1 MRCRFATNVF
11 FLVSALSFS
20 VAAAPAQED
29 ASAPIG
35 DSAPRRDA
43 AASERVDVDV
53 VNVDV
58 YVTDKKGSPVTH
70 LTQDDFQVFEDQKK
84 VKLTNFLAE
93 AEFGRQE
100 LGVVVYVDVTQLSE
114 ASRRA
119 AVDAADRALE
129 SLMAEGSLP
138 VMVVGFDGL
147 MHLEQDFTTDFAK
160 VSAGLHRVQDLE
172 RPPSESIA
180 LERATRATVDET
192 MQLFHAG
199 GGSEVLATNTMDS
212 IFANVQGYADVVHRE
227 TVRSVDGLTAFAS
240 ALGARPGRK
249 AVFVV
254 ADGIV
259 MRPLEELTATLMR
272 QLSRRGSGSERA
284 GEMNDASSMQVIDAR
299 PTGGDGPGVSDF
311 TDAKNP
317 DFSVGKLQQ
326 GLQPYFA
333 TARFEQLAAIAN
345 SARVT
350 LYPIRPPQEDAA
362 STGLGNRPGGEG
374 NRPLSDTQEG
384 LVLMADS
391 TGGRAFLVGED
402 VSGFVSASLED
413 TSGYYSLGFAPRD
426 KTEGKL
432 HTIEVKAK
440 GGVKLRH
447 RSSYVTKTGL
457 GRLADRAVG
466 ALTLGWVENPHEVEI
481 SVDKKNRAD
490 DGNWDV
496 SLVVQFPIA
505 KLELQAANG
514 IHQAAG
520 KVAVVVLNSRGEL
533 SRPQFMDLPLQI
545 PDADLANARQQYYG
559 ARVNLRLPPGP
570 QKVAIGLWDETA
582 LVGSFISQTL
592 EVGS

>member
-1 MRCRFATNVF
+1 MRCRFTTQF
-11 FLVSALSFS
+11 LLVSSALLLAVSPTTAQEE
-20 VAAAPAQED
+20 AAAPIAD
-29 ASAPIG
+29 GAAS
-35 DSAPRRDA
+35 RRG

-58 YVTDKKGSPVTH
+58 YVSDKKGNPVTD
-70 LTQDDFQVFEDQKK
+70 LGRDDFQVFEDEKK
-84 VKLTNFLAE
+84 VKLTNFLAGGE
-93 AEFGRQE
+93 ISRQE
-100 LGVVVYVDVTQLSE
+100 LSVVVYVDVTQLKE
-114 ASRRA
+114 ATRNA
-119 AVDAADRALE
+119 AVEAASSALAP
-129 SLMAEGSLP
+129 LMADGSLP
-138 VMVVGFDGL
+138 VMIVGFDGL
-147 MHLEQDFTTDFAK
+147 MHMEQDFTADFAK
-160 VSAGLHRVQDLE
+160 VQAALHRVQD
-172 RPPSESIA
+172 RKPPPSESIA
-180 LERATRATVDET
+180 LERATRATVEDT
-192 MQLFHAG
+192 MQLYHAG

-212 IFANVQGYADVVHRE
+212 IFSSVQGYAEVVHRE
-227 TVRSVDGLTAFAS
+227 TVRTVDGLTAFAS

-249 AVFVV
+249 AVFMV

-259 MRPLEELTATLMR
+259 MRPLEEATTTIMR

-299 PTGGDGPGVSDF
+299 PSGGEGPGVSDF

-317 DFSVGKLQQ
+317 DFAVGKLQQ
-326 GLQPYFA
+326 GLQQYVA

-362 STGLGNRPGGEG
+362 SAGLGNRPGGEG
-374 NRPLSDTQEG
+374 SRPLSDTQEG
-384 LVLMADS
+384 LILMAES
-391 TGGRAFLVGED
+391 TGGRAFLVGDD
-402 VSGFVSASLED
+402 VAGFMGNALRD
-413 TSGYYSLGFAPRD
+413 TTGYYSLGFTPHD

-432 HTIEVKAK
+432 HSIEVKAK

-481 SVDKKNRAD
+481 ALDKKNRAA

-496 SLVVQFPIA
+496 GLIVQFPIA
-505 KLELQAANG
+505 KLELLEENG
-514 IHQAAG
+514 IHRATG

-545 PDADLANARQQYYG
+545 PAADLDAARQQYYG

-582 LVGSFISQTL
+582 AMGSFISQDL
-592 EVGS
+592 DIGS

>member
-1 MRCRFATNVF
+1 MDSRPARLLIAA
-11 FLVSALSFS
+11 FLFVSP
-20 VAAAPAQED
+20 AASPQEEV
-29 ASAPIG
+29 APIG
-35 DSAPRRDA
+35 DTSARRQG

-58 YVTDKKGSPVTH
+58 YVSDKKGNPVTD
-70 LTQDDFQVFEDQKK
+70 LAQGDFQVFEDEKK
-84 VKLTNFLAE
+84 VKLTNFLSGGE
-93 AEFGRQE
+93 ISRQE
-100 LGVVVYVDVTQLSE
+100 LSVVVYVDVTQLKE

-119 AVDAADRALE
+119 AVEASSNALQAMMAA
-129 SLMAEGSLP
+129 GSLP

-147 MHLEQDFTTDFAK
+147 MHMEQDFTTEFAK
-160 VSAGLHRVQDLE
+160 VAAALHRVQD
-172 RPPSESIA
+172 RTAPPSESLA
-180 LERATRATVDET
+180 LERATRGTVEET

-199 GGSEVLATNTMDS
+199 GSSEILATNTMDS
-212 IFANVQGYADVVHRE
+212 IFNNVQGYADVVHRE

-240 ALGARPGRK
+240 ALGGRPGRK

-259 MRPLEELTATLMR
+259 MRPLEQMTTTLMR

-299 PTGGDGPGVSDF
+299 PTGGDGPGVGDF

-317 DFSVGKLQQ
+317 DFSVGKLQS
-326 GLQPYFA
+326 GLQQYVA
-333 TARFEQLAAIAN
+333 TPRFEQLAAIAN

-374 NRPLSDTQEG
+374 TGPLSDTQEG
-384 LVLMADS
+384 LVLMAES
-391 TGGRAFLVGED
+391 TGGSAFLVGDD
-402 VSGFVSASLED
+402 VAGFVTRALSD
-413 TSGYYSLGFAPRD
+413 TSGYYSLGFTPND
-426 KTEGKL
+426 KTEGKM
-432 HTIEVKAK
+432 HSIEVKAK

-481 SVDKKNRAD
+481 ALDKKNRTT

-496 SLVVQFPIA
+496 SLVVQFPIG
-505 KLELQAANG
+505 KLELVPENG
-514 IHQAAG
+514 FHRAVG

-533 SRPQFMDLPLQI
+533 SRPQFMDVPLQI
-545 PDADLANARQQYYG
+545 PDADLAAARQQYFG

-582 LVGSFISQTL
+582 AMGSFISRDID
-592 EVGS
+592 VGS

>member
-1 MRCRFATNVF
+1 MRRRSTSKLHLA
-11 FLVSALSFS
+11 VSALLLG
-20 VAAAPAQED
+20 ALAGRAQEEQ
-29 ASAPIG
+29 SAPIE
-35 DSAPRRDA
+35 DSRRQG

-58 YVTDKKGSPVTH
+58 YVSDKKGNPVTN
-70 LTQDDFQVFEDQKK
+70 LAQGDFQVFEDEKK
-84 VKLTNFLAE
+84 VKLTNFLAGGE
-93 AEFGRQE
+93 LGRQE
-100 LGVVVYVDVTQLSE
+100 LSVVVYVDVTQLE
-114 ASRRA
+114 DATRRA
-119 AVDAADRALE
+119 AVEAASTALGT
-129 SLMAEGSLP
+129 LMADGSLP
-138 VMVVGFDGL
+138 VMIVGFDGL
-147 MHLEQDFTTDFAK
+147 MHMEQDFTTDFAK
-160 VSAGLHRVQDLE
+160 VGAALHRVQD
-172 RPPSESIA
+172 RTPPPSESLA
-180 LERATRATVDET
+180 LERVTRGTIDET

-199 GGSEVLATNTMDS
+199 GSSEILATNTMDS
-212 IFANVQGYADVVHRE
+212 IFSNVKGYAEVVHRE

-259 MRPLEELTATLMR
+259 MRPLEELVTTLMR
-272 QLSRRGSGSERA
+272 SLSRRGSGSERA

-299 PTGGDGPGVSDF
+299 PSGGEGPGVSDF

-326 GLQPYFA
+326 GLQPYTA
-333 TARFEQLAAIAN
+333 TERFQQLAAVAN

-362 STGLGNRPGGEG
+362 STGLGNRAGGEG

-384 LVLMADS
+384 LVLMAET
-391 TGGRAFLVGED
+391 TGGQAFLVGDD
-402 VSGFVSASLED
+402 VAGFVSEALLD
-413 TSGYYSLGFAPRD
+413 TTGYYSLGFTPND
-426 KTEGKL
+426 KTEGEL

-466 ALTLGWVENPHEVEI
+466 ALTLGWVDNPHQVEI
-481 SVDKKNRAD
+481 SVEKKNRAP

-505 KLELQAANG
+505 KLELLAENG
-514 IHQAAG
+514 IHRALG

-533 SRPQFMDLPLQI
+533 SRPQFMELPLQI
-545 PDADLANARQQYYG
+545 PEADLASARQQYYG

-582 LVGSFISQTL
+582 AMGSFISSDL
-592 EVGS
+592 DVSSGS